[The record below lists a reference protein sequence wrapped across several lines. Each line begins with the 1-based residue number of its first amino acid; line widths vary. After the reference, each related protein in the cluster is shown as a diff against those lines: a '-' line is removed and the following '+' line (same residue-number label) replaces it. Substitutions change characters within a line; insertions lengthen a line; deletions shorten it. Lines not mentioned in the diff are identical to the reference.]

1 MKNKMTVCVRNNI
14 AKSGLDLLQGA
25 GYKLVDDF
33 DKCHA
38 VLLRSYKLA
47 DTEVPDTC
55 LAVARAG
62 VGVNNVPVEQL
73 ARRGIPV
80 FNTPGANANSVKELV
95 IAGMLLASRPIAAA
109 LDWMKE
115 QESKE
120 SSDIHERVEKEKKRF
135 AGSEILGKK
144 LGVIGLGAIGVQVA
158 NAAVSLGM
166 QVAGYDPFITVHSAW
181 GLSRAIQKMESLER
195 LCAESDYLTLHVPL
209 TERTQGMINEQVLR
223 HTKPG
228 GAVLLNLARG
238 ELVERA
244 ALKKALGNGKL
255 RRYISDFPNSELLGS
270 PGVLFMPHLGA
281 STAEA
286 EENCARMAAHQLIG
300 FLQRGN
306 IVNSVNFPLCNVEQ
320 RAAASSAVPSRITVT
335 NLNVPNIVGQI
346 SAILAR
352 EKLNILDFTNRH
364 RGDIAYNIIDTD
376 APPSAES
383 LQQIEA
389 IDGIISTRS
398 IDLSAL

>member
-1 MKNKMTVCVRNNI
+1 M
-14 AKSGLDLLQGA
+14 
-25 GYKLVDDF
+25 F
-33 DKCHA
+33 
-38 VLLRSYKLA
+38 
-47 DTEVPDTC
+47 
-55 LAVARAG
+55 
-62 VGVNNVPVEQL
+62 PVEQL

-209 TERTQGMINEQVLR
+209 TE
-223 HTKPG
+223 PD
-228 GAVLLNLARG
+228 A
-238 ELVERA
+238 
-244 ALKKALGNGKL
+244 
-255 RRYISDFPNSELLGS
+255 
-270 PGVLFMPHLGA
+270 
-281 STAEA
+281 
-286 EENCARMAAHQLIG
+286 
-300 FLQRGN
+300 
-306 IVNSVNFPLCNVEQ
+306 
-320 RAAASSAVPSRITVT
+320 
-335 NLNVPNIVGQI
+335 
-346 SAILAR
+346 
-352 EKLNILDFTNRH
+352 
-364 RGDIAYNIIDTD
+364 GDD
-376 APPSAES
+376 
-383 LQQIEA
+383 
-389 IDGIISTRS
+389 
-398 IDLSAL
+398 